1 MYVSEFE
8 NYLRNET
15 FLKDETVKAYLRI
28 INKFIA
34 QSDDFNVNDLQSELR
49 NYLLQSMEKDY
60 SISTINSYLTALKQY
75 AAFLIIY

>member
-49 NYLLQSMEKDY
+49 ASKYGKRLFDFYNQ
-60 SISTINSYLTALKQY
+60 
-75 AAFLIIY
+75 